1 MAGIK
6 EIARDARVKPQ
17 VIRDIFASIL
27 ERVNKGEVVRITRF
41 GVFKP
46 VVYKP
51 RKMETPL
58 VNDGEPFNT
67 AKTRALRFNQ
77 SQIAKRIL
85 NTIRRKKEK
94 K

>member
-1 MAGIK
+1 MAGIR

-17 VIRDIFASIL
+17 IIRDIFTSIL
-27 ERVNKGEVVRITRF
+27 ERVNAGEVVRITRF

-46 VVYKP
+46 VTYKS
-51 RKMETPL
+51 RQMNTPL

-85 NTIRRKKEK
+85 NTIKRKKAK

>member
-17 VIRDIFASIL
+17 IIKDIFASIL
-27 ERVNKGEVVRITRF
+27 EKVNAGEVVRITRF

-46 VVYKP
+46 VTYKS

-77 SQIAKRIL
+77 SQIAKRVL
-85 NTIRRKKEK
+85 NSLKKK
-94 K
+94 KDKK